1 MKRKGRIPTTAR
13 KSTDRVNFE
22 DPQKLKGRI
31 LGMCRKDFK
40 KSPMYAAAKRR
51 AFLGDT
57 VYKCEGCCQHFYTGS
72 SDKNYESL
80 KSEKYPDL
88 IRGKESK
95 LLDMDHVNPV
105 VPYDRTTNDMSLDEI
120 IPRIYCNESN
130 LEYLCKAKCHK
141 EKTEKEKTI
150 RKKYR
155 ELKKLEKDVDS

>member
-57 VYKCEGCCQHFYTGS
+57 VYKCEGCGQHFYTGI

-88 IRGKESK
+88 IKGKESK
-95 LLDMDHVNPV
+95 LLDMDHYFEPV
-105 VPYDRTTNDMSLDEI
+105 IPYDRSTNDMTLDEI
-120 IPRIYCNESN
+120 IPRIYCHEDN
-130 LEYLCKAKCHK
+130 LRYLCKNICHS
-141 EKTEKEKTI
+141 EKTKKESTI

-155 ELKKLEKDVDS
+155 ELRKLDEN